1 MRLDW
6 NLVREDYFARNL
18 RADGAVPNSL
28 KEVARAWG
36 IAYKTIRNR
45 ASAERWNDQLRQRM
59 VQQASAVAQRLQSS
73 ELVDEIAVR
82 MRHAMVARYAVDKA
96 LQRLETLD
104 PEELSPRDLVE
115 LLRLGLTEERK
126 ALGIADRL
134 DIAHSEQ
141 PSAATLTLG
150 ERRDRQRRLEAL
162 GNNLL
167 QFMDEQAA
175 VVDDRE

>member
-18 RADGAVPNSL
+18 RTHGAVPNSL
-28 KEVARAWG
+28 KEVAAAWG

-45 ASAERWNDQLRQRM
+45 ASAERWNQQLRERM
-59 VQQASAVAQRLQSS
+59 VAQASAVAQRLQSS

-115 LLRLGLTEERK
+115 
-126 ALGIADRL
+126 
-134 DIAHSEQ
+134 
-141 PSAATLTLG
+141 
-150 ERRDRQRRLEAL
+150 
-162 GNNLL
+162 
-167 QFMDEQAA
+167 F
-175 VVDDRE
+175 